1 MPDRS
6 APIVLA
12 DDRTAAPG
20 AVLGDRPRDR
30 AGRVRPPH
38 PRRDRERRGK
48 PPAIA
53 LAVLVALLA
62 GSLSPARAAG
72 TPERPR
78 LCPEDAPEGVR
89 LPPRPGCGSRGA
101 PAPKRETGVYDLGN
115 GTGIRIG
122 GRIGA
127 VFDARR

>member
-6 APIVLA
+6 ARIVPA
-12 DDRTAAPG
+12 DDRTVPEGAAF
-20 AVLGDRPRDR
+20 DRPRDR
-30 AGRVRPPH
+30 AGRVRAPH
-38 PRRDRERRGK
+38 PARAGGRRGR
-48 PPAIA
+48 PAA
-53 LAVLVALLA
+53 VTFAVLAALLA
-62 GSLSPARAAG
+62 GSASPARPAG
-72 TPERPR
+72 KPERPR

-115 GTGIRIG
+115 GTDIRIG

-127 VFDARR
+127 AFDARR